1 MKPADRVRF
10 PDGVLKFDLHRG
22 GNCWSLHLALNQA
35 NTGSIPVLGAVARS
49 GAGFQRLT
57 VNEFVAG
64 SIPVGHPC
72 NAAFDYWL
80 GRLLLRQQE
89 GDRYS
94 YAVLASNEAI
104 KRRGRF
110 CWQNRLVFIQEFAGS
125 IPAHVTASNRNTR
138 KSPGRMRTL
147 S

>member
-1 MKPADRVRF
+1 M
-10 PDGVLKFDLHRG
+10 
-22 GNCWSLHLALNQA
+22 SLSPVQFRLVTLNQYGGKSLWEGKDIA
-35 NTGSIPVLGAVARS
+35 YQVTGFKVLR
-49 GAGFQRLT
+49 GFDSRCHRFHQ
-57 VNEFVAG
+57 
-64 SIPVGHPC
+64 
-72 NAAFDYWL
+72 AAFDYWL

-94 YAVLASNEAI
+94 YAVLASAEAF
-104 KRRGRF
+104 KWRGRF
-110 CWQNRLVFIQEFAGS
+110 CWQNCLAFIQESAGS